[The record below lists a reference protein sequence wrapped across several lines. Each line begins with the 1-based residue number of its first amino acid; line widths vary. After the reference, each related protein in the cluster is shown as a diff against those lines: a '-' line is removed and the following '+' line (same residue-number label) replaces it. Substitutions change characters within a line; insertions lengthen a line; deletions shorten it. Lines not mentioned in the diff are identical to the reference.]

1 MGAKRFTKE
10 RPDLFLYQDHLSFL
24 KDWLAYLKASQS
36 GFSLRYLGRQ
46 AGLASGYL
54 PMVLSGKRLIT
65 HKALRKLMPY
75 MFLSASEQS
84 YLENLLSL
92 STSDSHEVKV
102 DAVERMRRFPRYQ
115 KNNPQDL
122 KVFEYL
128 THWYYVA
135 IREMALNAEF
145 KADPVWIQENLRFP
159 VPLHEIK
166 HALEFLLANGYLVQ
180 LPGGQVVHPE
190 VSLNCSGEVYRVAL
204 AKFHHEI
211 FELAAKSIERTPSE

>member
-1 MGAKRFTKE
+1 
-10 RPDLFLYQDHLSFL
+10 
-24 KDWLAYLKASQS
+24 
-36 GFSLRYLGRQ
+36 RYLSRQ

-75 MFLSASEQS
+75 IFLSASEQS

-92 STSDSHEVKV
+92 STSDSHEVRV

-115 KNNPQDL
+115 KNNPQDS

-135 IREMALNAEF
+135 IREMALNTGF
-145 KADPVWIQENLRFP
+145 RPDPVWIQENLRFP

-166 HALEFLLANGYLVQ
+166 HALEFLLENGYLIQ
-180 LPGGQVVHPE
+180 LP
-190 VSLNCSGEVYRVAL
+190 
-204 AKFHHEI
+204 
-211 FELAAKSIERTPSE
+211 